1 MSRRPFCN
9 ATSRHARQEHTVQ
22 IVNKTPHVLN
32 IIIGDGS
39 VRAIAPTLPT
49 PRVSTKRV
57 ALDPVDGIPVDGVEF
72 GEVVDLPAP
81 VDGVVLIVSGLTASA
96 VKGRTDLLV
105 VGEAVRDADG
115 VTVGCKGLSR
125 PG

>member
-1 MSRRPFCN
+1 M
-9 ATSRHARQEHTVQ
+9 Q
-22 IVNKTPHVLN
+22 IINKTPHVLN
-32 IIIGDGS
+32 VILADGS
-39 VRAIAPTLPT
+39 VRAIVPTLPA

-81 VDGVVLIVSGLTASA
+81 VDGVMMVVSGLTASA

-115 VTVGCKGLSR
+115 KVVGCKGLSR